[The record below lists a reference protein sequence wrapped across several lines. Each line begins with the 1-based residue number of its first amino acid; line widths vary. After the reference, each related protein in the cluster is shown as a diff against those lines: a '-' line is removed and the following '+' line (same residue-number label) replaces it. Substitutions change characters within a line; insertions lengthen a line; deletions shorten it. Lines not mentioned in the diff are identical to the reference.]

1 MQVKLAMEVSVIDWS
16 FAFSFPPVMII
27 GAIAK
32 ISGGSANNHRLVERN
47 GQSLSG
53 DGYFELNFV
62 SDHPALTTDN
72 IVVARS
78 APYMFSP
85 PSGLQGIRVFGEN
98 GSKSKEL
105 AGADLEDSISALSAF
120 RSKKVVSSG
129 VDFFPWKAV
138 NSAGGGD
145 VFPWAKT
152 LRDDPDLEPK
162 DILKAPVKELLGRA
176 CRVYKTGDALTKDY
190 RPDRVNIELDA
201 LNMRSIVNIWMG

>member
-1 MQVKLAMEVSVIDWS
+1 MQVKLAMEIKVVDWS

-32 ISGGSANNHRLVERN
+32 ISGGSAHNHRLVERN
-47 GQSLSG
+47 GQSLSA

-78 APYMFSP
+78 EPYMLRP
-85 PSGLQGIRVFGEN
+85 PNQLQGVRVFGEN
-98 GSKSKEL
+98 GSKSKAL
-105 AGADLEDSISALSAF
+105 AGSDVEDAISAQSTF
-120 RSKKVVSSG
+120 RSKKSAQG
-129 VDFFPWKAV
+129 GGNIFPWKAV
-138 NSAGGGD
+138 NPSGGFD
-145 VFPWAKT
+145 NFPWAQT

-162 DILKAPVKELLGRA
+162 DILAAPVKELLGRA

-190 RPDRVNIELDA
+190 RPDRVNIELDPQ
-201 LNMRSIVNIWMG
+201 NMRSIINIWIG